1 MTPEQRQHLVNTG
14 FSRKGLADAQFILD
28 RTPKA
33 KHDQVITL
41 LTTPC
46 APSTSNVRKLTSAEI
61 QQRHAEFFVFDDAV
75 FDDADLSDAEIRALV
90 DGRIRAHLSTSIST
104 AINRITGRVD

>member
-1 MTPEQRQHLVNTG
+1 
-14 FSRKGLADAQFILD
+14 
-28 RTPKA
+28 
-33 KHDQVITL
+33 
-41 LTTPC
+41 
-46 APSTSNVRKLTSAEI
+46 
-61 QQRHAEFFVFDDAV
+61 VFDDAV